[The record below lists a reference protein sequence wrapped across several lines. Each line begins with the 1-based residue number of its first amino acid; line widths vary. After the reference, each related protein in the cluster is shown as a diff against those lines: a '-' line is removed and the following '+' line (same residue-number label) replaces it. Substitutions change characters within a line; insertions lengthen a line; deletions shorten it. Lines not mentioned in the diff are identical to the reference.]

1 MYFSILFILYEHN
14 IVGGSIWRTE
24 LIMFDKRQVS
34 NWFTALLNVESHSN
48 MHRMQTIYF
57 CKQRARN
64 LGQTIGT
71 IGKSKSFITFP
82 LFDLPEC
89 LYTLITFSYPN
100 TLIIIMFKKFI
111 APLRNLLP
119 FMLLHKLVYLRRA
132 YIILCLFS
140 IRANPYLK
148 GVGYVWYIYSN
159 LELNEIYQRAQL
171 CLAYDVWMC

>member
-1 MYFSILFILYEHN
+1 MFLSTNYYHVYFSHALQSCLYMYFSILFILYEHR
-14 IVGGSIWRTE
+14 IVVDSSCRKE

-100 TLIIIMFKKFI
+100 TLIIIMFKIKRKVAKLI
-111 APLRNLLP
+111 AIYVIAQISLLKKSIY
-119 FMLLHKLVYLRRA
+119 HLV
-132 YIILCLFS
+132 F
-140 IRANPYLK
+140 
-148 GVGYVWYIYSN
+148 V
-159 LELNEIYQRAQL
+159 
-171 CLAYDVWMC
+171 